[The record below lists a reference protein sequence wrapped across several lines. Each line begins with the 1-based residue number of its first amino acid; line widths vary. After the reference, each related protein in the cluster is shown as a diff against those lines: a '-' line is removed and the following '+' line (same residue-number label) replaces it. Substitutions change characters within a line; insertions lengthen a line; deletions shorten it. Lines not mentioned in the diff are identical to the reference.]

1 MTVPLAAGP
10 LSERIL
16 FVSNPT
22 GKDRIYI
29 MRSDGRDVERFIDL
43 QGANATHPSLS
54 AAAGAVVF
62 QSDREGGRWQL
73 YRADLKGENLQRLT
87 HSFSNERQP
96 SWSPDGKRIVF
107 SSSRWGQP
115 ELAVMSAEGGEVTRL
130 TWDQM
135 INVRPAWSPRGDW
148 IAYVSYRGGSADLWA
163 YHLES
168 GESLRLTYN
177 SIQDTTP
184 AWSPGGERL
193 VYKSRHYWGTC
204 LALVD
209 LKNPGHQVIFA
220 RDYPEAHDP
229 VFSPDG
235 RFVLFSNPAGLWR
248 VELVDGVPA
257 APVPQEVGAPP
268 WARVPDYR
276 DLDWSSL
283 PLPW

>member
-29 MRSDGRDVERFIDL
+29 MRSDGRDLERFLDL
-43 QGANATHPSLS
+43 RANANSPSLS
-54 AAAGAVVF
+54 EAAQAVAF
-62 QSDREGGRWQL
+62 QSDLEGRWQI
-73 YRADLKGENLQRLT
+73 YRVDLLGENLQRLT
-87 HSFSNERQP
+87 HTLSNERHP
-96 SWSPDGKRIVF
+96 SWSPDGQRIVF
-107 SSSRWGQP
+107 QSSRWGQP
-115 ELAVMSAEGGEVTRL
+115 ELATMNADGSNPERI

-135 INVRPAWSPRGDW
+135 VNTRPIWSPTGEW

-163 YHLES
+163 FNLETHD
-168 GESLRLTYN
+168 SLRLTYN

-184 AWSPGGERL
+184 AWSPDGKRL
-193 VYKSRHYWGTC
+193 VYQSRHYWGTC

-209 LKNPGHQVIFA
+209 LDEPHRQVEFA
-220 RDYPEAHDP
+220 KEYPEARDP

-235 RFVLFSNPAGLWR
+235 RYVLFSNPAGLYR
-248 VELVDGVPA
+248 VELVDGVPQPA
-257 APVPQEVGAPP
+257 VRQEVGAPSWGQIP
-268 WARVPDYR
+268 EFRDLEWAR
-276 DLDWSSL
+276 L

>member
-29 MRSDGRDVERFIDL
+29 MRSDGRDLTRFLDL
-43 QGANATHPSLS
+43 RGNARQPVLS
-54 AAAGAVVF
+54 QAAGAVAF
-62 QSDREGGRWQL
+62 ESDLDGPWQIF
-73 YRADLKGENLQRLT
+73 RVDLQGEHLQQLT
-87 HSFSNERQP
+87 HSLSNERHP
-96 SWSPDGKRIVF
+96 SWSPDGKRLVF
-107 SSSRWGQP
+107 SSARWGQP
-115 ELAVMSAEGGEVTRL
+115 ELAVMNADGSDVTRL

-135 INVRPAWSPRGDW
+135 VNVRPVWSPRGDW

-163 YHLES
+163 LNLETR
-168 GESLRLTYN
+168 ESRRLTYN

-184 AWSPGGERL
+184 SWSPDGRRL
-193 VYKSRHYWGTC
+193 VYKARHHWGTC
-204 LALVD
+204 LALVELD
-209 LKNPGHQVIFA
+209 EPDHQVEFA
-220 RDYPEAHDP
+220 QEYSESHDP

-235 RFVLFSNPAGLWR
+235 STVLFSNPAGLFR
-248 VELVDGVPA
+248 VEIRDGVPQS
-257 APVPQEVGAPP
+257 PVPQEVGSPP

-276 DLDWSSL
+276 DLNWSSL